1 MKKQK
6 DIGRAAMLA
15 VEQDARVK
23 AEYQLIQ
30 EQFAGCPDWPLLAPL
45 AARAAFLTVMIAD
58 LEIDVL
64 KNGIDEAYTNGANQS
79 GRKKRAAADLVI
91 SYGKLYSSI
100 MAQLTKELDKGKP
113 NEAEEDEL
121 IKFLRRDEAPAKR
134 TWGKTAELDEFDAF

>member
-91 SYGKLYSSI
+91 SYGKLYAGLMS
-100 MAQLTKELDKGKP
+100 QLTKELGKGRIP
-113 NEAEEDEL
+113 DEPDEL
-121 IKFLRRDEAPAKR
+121 MQFLAGDRPTRKWGAP
-134 TWGKTAELDEFDAF
+134 EQDEFERF